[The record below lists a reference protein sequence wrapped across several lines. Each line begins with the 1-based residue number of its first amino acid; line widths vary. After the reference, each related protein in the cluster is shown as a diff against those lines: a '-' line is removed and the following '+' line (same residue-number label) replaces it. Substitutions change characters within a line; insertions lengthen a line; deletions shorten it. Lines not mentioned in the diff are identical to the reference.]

1 MDNSEHHEDYTT
13 QKAPKFTIC
22 PANTLPCG
30 GHPCIAAF
38 AFMIIHSQRRDR
50 KEGLVIFSIVEK
62 LLEIGLGA
70 L

>member
-1 MDNSEHHEDYTT
+1 MDNFDHHEDYTT
-13 QKAPKFTIC
+13 QGAPKFTIC

-30 GHPCIAAF
+30 GRPCIA